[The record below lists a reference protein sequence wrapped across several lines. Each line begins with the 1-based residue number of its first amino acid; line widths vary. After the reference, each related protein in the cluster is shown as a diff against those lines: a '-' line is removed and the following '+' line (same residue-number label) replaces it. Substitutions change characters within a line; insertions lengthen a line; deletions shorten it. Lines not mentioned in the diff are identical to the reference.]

1 MMADNYKIL
10 GQATAASIELISG
23 ENQAETLYTVPENTQ
38 AAISSISLVNTAEEN
53 VEYSLGVVKA
63 ENVSVSADIT
73 LSNQKFIALSSTS
86 YPDLYSTDG
95 VAWTEFNMSGPGSI
109 SWRSV
114 THGNDKFVAVA
125 EGSSSSAHSTDGITW
140 TQSTLPFYGYWWSV
154 TYGNGKF
161 VTVSAYPTT
170 AAYSTDGI
178 AWTQTTTTATHWRS
192 VTYGGGKFVAVGD
205 SSAATYSTDGITWTE
220 TMLPMGISMF
230 WTSVAF
236 GDGKFVAVSYNGD
249 RSAHSTDGIT
259 WTQAIMP
266 SFALWNSVAYGNG
279 SFVATSNYQI
289 ARSTNGGANW
299 NATLSSSGN
308 FTSVTYG
315 NDKFVAVTRYSG
327 FAAYSTDGA
336 TWTTMSLPRSG
347 NRVSVNFV
355 GSPGFSKKKILSSQ
369 TIIPTR
375 PIEPNVVDEIVGGIT
390 LSAGDQIRIYSESPD
405 LIAQVYGVEIE

>member
-95 VAWTEFNMSGPGSI
+95 VAWTEFNLPGSP
-109 SWRSV
+109 SWNSV
-114 THGNDKFVAVA
+114 AYGNDKFVAVA
-125 EGSSSSAHSTDGITW
+125 PYTSSSAHSTDGITW
-140 TQSTLPFYGYWWSV
+140 TQSTLPFYGIWFSV
-154 TYGNGKF
+154 TYGDGKF
-161 VTVSAYPTT
+161 VTVSAYPRT

-178 AWTQTTTTATHWRS
+178 AWTQTTTTATNWRS

-205 SSAATYSTDGITWTE
+205 SSTATYSTDGITWTE
-220 TMLPMGISMF
+220 TMLPMGPMY

-236 GDGKFVAVSYNGD
+236 GDGKFVAIAYGSGQ
-249 RSAHSTDGIT
+249 SAHSTDGIT
-259 WTQAIMP
+259 WTQTDMP
-266 SFALWNSVAYGNG
+266 SNTLWNSVAYGNG

-289 ARSTNGGANW
+289 AYSTNGGASW
-299 NATLSSSGN
+299 NSTYSMAGN
-308 FTSVTYG
+308 STSVTYG
-315 NDKFVAVTRYSG
+315 NDKFVVVTRFSSS
-327 FAAYSTDGA
+327 AAYSTDGV
-336 TWTTMSLPRSG
+336 TWTTMSLPRYG
-347 NRVSVNFV
+347 TRVSVNFV
-355 GSPGFSKKKILSSQ
+355 GAPGFSKKKILSSQ
-369 TIIPTR
+369 IIIPNR
-375 PIEPNVVDEIVGGIT
+375 SIEPNVVDEIVGGIT